1 MLKGVDLRQVRPPL
15 TMRGFQM
22 RRILPYVVLF
32 GLSSG
37 CGIPQEQWEA
47 KLRENSQLQSKV
59 TELEQQKAKLQ
70 KEIEALT
77 KERDDL
83 QRAINTMKGAMS
95 ASDSEKAE
103 LLEKLAKMN
112 KTLEDLQR
120 AQEAAEKRA
129 KAFRDLV
136 AKFKAMVDAGKLQVE
151 VRNGLMIVK
160 LPDNILFDPGKIDLK
175 KEGQEAI
182 AQVTS
187 ILNGIEGRKF
197 QVAGHTD
204 NKPIKSGKFRDNWEL
219 STQRALVVVDL
230 MIKSGMDAKRLSAA
244 GYADVLP
251 VAPNDTDDG
260 RKQNRRIEIVLV
272 PNLEDLP
279 SINDK
284 G

>member
-1 MLKGVDLRQVRPPL
+1 LLCA
-15 TMRGFQM
+15 
-22 RRILPYVVLF
+22 
-32 GLSSG
+32 LSA
-37 CGIPQEQWEA
+37 CGIPKEQWEQ
-47 KLRENSQLQSKV
+47 KLRENADLQSKV
-59 TELEQQKAKLQ
+59 NDLEGQKTKLQ
-70 KEIEALT
+70 REIETLT

-83 QRAINTMKGAMS
+83 QRAINALKGDMS
-95 ASDSEKAE
+95 KSDREKAD
-103 LLEKLAKMN
+103 LIEKLAKMN

-160 LPDNILFDPGKIDLK
+160 LPDNILFDPGKTDLK
-175 KEGQEAI
+175 KEGQDAI
-182 AQVTS
+182 VQVTN

-219 STQRALVVVDL
+219 SAQRALTVTDL
-230 MIKSGMDAKRLSAA
+230 MIKTGMDARRLSAA

-251 VAPNDTDDG
+251 VATNDSDDG
-260 RKQNRRIEIVLV
+260 RRQNRRIEIVLV

-284 G
+284 N

>member
-1 MLKGVDLRQVRPPL
+1 
-15 TMRGFQM
+15 M
-22 RRILPYVVLF
+22 RRVLPFVLLF
-32 GLSSG
+32 GLSA
-37 CGIPQEQWEA
+37 CGIPKEQWEQ
-47 KLRENSQLQSKV
+47 KLRENADLQSKV
-59 TELEQQKAKLQ
+59 SDLEGQKTKLQ
-70 KEIEALT
+70 REIETLT

-83 QRAINTMKGAMS
+83 QRAINALKGDMS
-95 ASDSEKAE
+95 QSDREKAA
-103 LLEKLAKMN
+103 LIEKLAKMN

-160 LPDNILFDPGKIDLK
+160 LPDNILFDPGKTDLK
-175 KEGQEAI
+175 KEGQDAI
-182 AQVTS
+182 VQVTN

-197 QVAGHTD
+197 QIAGHTD

-219 STQRALVVVDL
+219 SAQRALTVTEL
-230 MIKSGMDAKRLSAA
+230 MIKTGMDARRLSAA

-251 VAPNDTDDG
+251 VASNESDDG
-260 RKQNRRIEIVLV
+260 RRQNRRIEIVLV

-284 G
+284 N

>member
-1 MLKGVDLRQVRPPL
+1 
-15 TMRGFQM
+15 M
-22 RRILPYVVLF
+22 RRVLPFVLLF
-32 GLSSG
+32 GLSA
-37 CGIPQEQWEA
+37 CGIPKDQWEQ
-47 KLRENSQLQSKV
+47 KLRENADLQSKV
-59 TELEQQKAKLQ
+59 NDLEGQKTKLQ
-70 KEIEALT
+70 REIETLT

-83 QRAINTMKGAMS
+83 QRAINAMKGDMS
-95 ASDSEKAE
+95 KSDREKAD
-103 LLEKLAKMN
+103 LIEKLAKMN

-160 LPDNILFDPGKIDLK
+160 LPDNILFDPGKTDLK
-175 KEGQEAI
+175 KEGQDAI
-182 AQVTS
+182 VQVTN

-219 STQRALVVVDL
+219 SAQRALTVTEL
-230 MIKSGMDAKRLSAA
+230 MIKTGMDARRLSAA

-251 VAPNDTDDG
+251 VATNESDEG
-260 RKQNRRIEIVLV
+260 RRQNRRIEIVLV

-284 G
+284 N

>member
-1 MLKGVDLRQVRPPL
+1 
-15 TMRGFQM
+15 M
-22 RRILPYVVLF
+22 RRVLPFVLLL
-32 GLSSG
+32 GVSA
-37 CGIPQEQWEA
+37 CGIPKEQWEQ
-47 KLRENSQLQSKV
+47 KLRENADLQSKV
-59 TELEQQKAKLQ
+59 SDLEGQKTKLQ
-70 KEIEALT
+70 REIETLT

-83 QRAINTMKGAMS
+83 QRAINALKGDMS
-95 ASDSEKAE
+95 KSDREKAD
-103 LLEKLAKMN
+103 LIEKLAKMN

-160 LPDNILFDPGKIDLK
+160 LPDNILFDPGKTDLK
-175 KEGQEAI
+175 KEGQDAI
-182 AQVTS
+182 VQVTN

-219 STQRALVVVDL
+219 SAQRALTVNEL
-230 MIKSGMDAKRLSAA
+230 MIKSGMDARRLSAA

-251 VAPNDTDDG
+251 IATNESDDG
-260 RKQNRRIEIVLV
+260 RRQNRRIEIVLV

-284 G
+284 

>member
-1 MLKGVDLRQVRPPL
+1 
-15 TMRGFQM
+15 M
-22 RRILPYVVLF
+22 RRVLPFVLLF
-32 GLSSG
+32 GLSA
-37 CGIPQEQWEA
+37 CGIPKEQWEQ
-47 KLRENSQLQSKV
+47 KLRENADLQSKV
-59 TELEQQKAKLQ
+59 NDLEGQKTKLQ
-70 KEIEALT
+70 REIETLT

-83 QRAINTMKGAMS
+83 QRAINALKGDMS
-95 ASDSEKAE
+95 KSDREKAD
-103 LLEKLAKMN
+103 LIEKLAKMN

-160 LPDNILFDPGKIDLK
+160 LPDNILFDPGKTDLK
-175 KEGQEAI
+175 KEGQDAI
-182 AQVTS
+182 VQVTN

-219 STQRALVVVDL
+219 SAQRALTVTEL
-230 MIKSGMDAKRLSAA
+230 MIKTGMDARRLSAA

-251 VAPNDTDDG
+251 VASNDNDEG
-260 RKQNRRIEIVLV
+260 RRQNRRIEIVLV

-284 G
+284 N

>member
-1 MLKGVDLRQVRPPL
+1 MPSLRRVLPL
-15 TMRGFQM
+15 A
-22 RRILPYVVLF
+22 LLF
-32 GLSSG
+32 AVSA
-37 CGIPQEQWEA
+37 CGIPKEQWEQ
-47 KLRENSQLQSKV
+47 KLRENADLQSKV
-59 TELEQQKAKLQ
+59 NDLEGQKTKLQ
-70 KEIEALT
+70 HEIADLT

-83 QRAINTMKGAMS
+83 QRAINALKGDMS
-95 ASDSEKAE
+95 KSDREKAD
-103 LLEKLAKMN
+103 LIEKLAKMN

-160 LPDNILFDPGKIDLK
+160 LPDNILFDPGKTDLK
-175 KEGQEAI
+175 KEGQDAI
-182 AQVTS
+182 VQVTN

-219 STQRALVVVDL
+219 SAQRALTVTDL
-230 MIKSGMDAKRLSAA
+230 MIKTGLDARRLSAA

-251 VAPNDTDDG
+251 VATNDTDDG
-260 RKQNRRIEIVLV
+260 RRQNRRIEIVLV

-284 G
+284 N

>member
-1 MLKGVDLRQVRPPL
+1 
-15 TMRGFQM
+15 MRKV
-22 RRILPYVVLF
+22 LPYVLL
-32 GLSSG
+32 LSLSA
-37 CGIPQEQWEA
+37 CGIPKEQWEQ
-47 KLRENSQLQSKV
+47 KLRENAELQSKV
-59 TELEQQKAKLQ
+59 GDLEQQKAKL
-70 KEIEALT
+70 KAEIEELT
-77 KERDDL
+77 KQRDDL
-83 QRAINTMKGAMS
+83 HRAIEGMKGNLGK
-95 ASDSEKAE
+95 SDREKADLIE
-103 LLEKLAKMN
+103 RLARMN

-129 KAFRDLV
+129 RAFKDLV

-160 LPDNILFDPGKIDLK
+160 LPDNILFDPGKTDLK

-182 AQVTS
+182 VQVTN
-187 ILNGIEGRKF
+187 ILNGIPDRKF
-197 QVAGHTD
+197 QIAGHTD

-219 STQRALVVVDL
+219 SAQRALVVNEL
-230 MIKSGMDAKRLSAA
+230 MIKSGMDPKRLSAA

-251 VAPNDTDDG
+251 VANNETDDG

-284 G
+284 

>member
-1 MLKGVDLRQVRPPL
+1 MLLMF
-15 TMRGFQM
+15 T
-22 RRILPYVVLF
+22 
-32 GLSSG
+32 LSA
-37 CGIPQEQWEA
+37 CGIPKEQWEQ
-47 KLRENSQLQSKV
+47 KLRENAELQGKV
-59 TELEQQKAKLQ
+59 SDLEAQKAKLRG
-70 KEIEALT
+70 EIEDLT
-77 KERDDL
+77 KERDNL
-83 QRAINTMKGAMS
+83 QRAINALKGDMS
-95 ASDSEKAE
+95 KSDREKAE
-103 LLEKLAKMN
+103 LIEKLAKMN

-160 LPDNILFDPGKIDLK
+160 LPDNILFDPGKTDLK
-175 KEGQEAI
+175 KEGQDAI
-182 AQVTS
+182 VQVTN

-204 NKPIKSGKFRDNWEL
+204 NKPMKSGKFRDNWEL
-219 STQRALVVVDL
+219 SAQRALVVVDL
-230 MIKSGMDAKRLSAA
+230 MTKSGMDPHRLSAA

-251 VAPNDTDDG
+251 VATNDTDDG

-284 G
+284 N

>member
-1 MLKGVDLRQVRPPL
+1 
-15 TMRGFQM
+15 M
-22 RRILPYVVLF
+22 RRVLPFVLLF
-32 GLSSG
+32 GLSA
-37 CGIPQEQWEA
+37 CGIPKEQWEQ
-47 KLRENSQLQSKV
+47 KLRENADLQSKV
-59 TELEQQKAKLQ
+59 NDLEGQKTKLQ
-70 KEIEALT
+70 REIETLT

-83 QRAINTMKGAMS
+83 QRAINALKGDMS
-95 ASDSEKAE
+95 KSDREKAD
-103 LLEKLAKMN
+103 LIEKLAKMN

-160 LPDNILFDPGKIDLK
+160 LPDNILFDPGKTDLK
-175 KEGQEAI
+175 KEGQDAI
-182 AQVTS
+182 VQVTN

-219 STQRALVVVDL
+219 SAQRALTVTEL
-230 MIKSGMDAKRLSAA
+230 MMKTGMDARRLSAA

-251 VAPNDTDDG
+251 VASNDNDEG
-260 RKQNRRIEIVLV
+260 RRQNRRIEIVLV

-284 G
+284 N

>member
-1 MLKGVDLRQVRPPL
+1 
-15 TMRGFQM
+15 M
-22 RRILPYVVLF
+22 RRVIPFVLLCA
-32 GLSSG
+32 LSA
-37 CGIPQEQWEA
+37 CGIPKEQWEQ
-47 KLRENSQLQSKV
+47 KLRENADLQSKV
-59 TELEQQKAKLQ
+59 NDLEGQKTKLQ
-70 KEIEALT
+70 REIETLT

-83 QRAINTMKGAMS
+83 QRAINALKGDMS
-95 ASDSEKAE
+95 KSDREKAD
-103 LLEKLAKMN
+103 LIEKLAKMN

-160 LPDNILFDPGKIDLK
+160 LPDNILFDPGKTDLK
-175 KEGQEAI
+175 KEGQDAI
-182 AQVTS
+182 VQVTN

-219 STQRALVVVDL
+219 SAQRALTVTDL
-230 MIKSGMDAKRLSAA
+230 MIKTGMDARRLSAA

-251 VAPNDTDDG
+251 VATNDSDDG
-260 RKQNRRIEIVLV
+260 RRQNRRIEIVLV

-284 G
+284 N

>member
-1 MLKGVDLRQVRPPL
+1 M
-15 TMRGFQM
+15 
-22 RRILPYVVLF
+22 
-32 GLSSG
+32 
-37 CGIPQEQWEA
+37 
-47 KLRENSQLQSKV
+47 SK
-59 TELEQQKAKLQ
+59 
-70 KEIEALT
+70 
-77 KERDDL
+77 
-83 QRAINTMKGAMS
+83 
-95 ASDSEKAE
+95 SDREKADLIE
-103 LLEKLAKMN
+103 RLAKMN

-160 LPDNILFDPGKIDLK
+160 LPDNILFDPGKTDLK
-175 KEGQEAI
+175 KEGQDAI
-182 AQVTS
+182 VQVTN

-219 STQRALVVVDL
+219 SAQRALTVTEL
-230 MIKSGMDAKRLSAA
+230 MIKTGMDARRLSAA

-251 VAPNDTDDG
+251 VATNETDDG
-260 RKQNRRIEIVLV
+260 RRQNRRIEIVLV

-284 G
+284 N

>member
-1 MLKGVDLRQVRPPL
+1 
-15 TMRGFQM
+15 M
-22 RRILPYVVLF
+22 RRVLPFVLLF
-32 GLSSG
+32 GLSA
-37 CGIPQEQWEA
+37 CGIPKEQWEQ
-47 KLRENSQLQSKV
+47 KLRENADLQSKV
-59 TELEQQKAKLQ
+59 TDLEGQKTKLQ
-70 KEIEALT
+70 REIETLT

-83 QRAINTMKGAMS
+83 QRAINALKGDMS
-95 ASDSEKAE
+95 KSDREKAD
-103 LLEKLAKMN
+103 LIEKLAKMN

-160 LPDNILFDPGKIDLK
+160 LPDNILFDPGKTDLK
-175 KEGQEAI
+175 KEGQDAI
-182 AQVTS
+182 VQVTN

-219 STQRALVVVDL
+219 SAQRALTVTEL
-230 MIKSGMDAKRLSAA
+230 MIKTGMDARRLSAA

-251 VAPNDTDDG
+251 VATNETDDG
-260 RKQNRRIEIVLV
+260 RRQNRRIEIVLV

-284 G
+284 N